1 MRLSQVAALSLA
13 ALTLVALFAA
23 CGDDDDGDKKDQAS
37 SGGGTVLNVTGDEWN
52 FKADKDTVPAGDVT
66 IVFTN
71 KGKIVHELA
80 VYTKQDISARLAEKV
95 AAKKQGTKAA
105 LGDSQAIKGWVDELE
120 DVDPGT
126 SKTMTVKL
134 TPGVYELGCLAI
146 ENTSEGTFSHH
157 EKQMYTTLTVK

>member
-1 MRLSQVAALSLA
+1 MRLRQVAAFPLA
-13 ALTLVALFAA
+13 ALILAALFAA
-23 CGDDDDGDKKDQAS
+23 CGDDDGDKKGQAS
-37 SGGGTVLNVTGDEWN
+37 SNGGTVVSVTGDEWN
-52 FKADKDTVPAGDVT
+52 FKADKDTVSAGDVT

-95 AAKKQGTKAA
+95 TAKKQGTKTA
-105 LGDSQAIKGWVDELE
+105 LGDSEAIKGWVDELE

-134 TPGVYELGCLAI
+134 APGVYELGCLAI

-157 EKQMYTTLTVK
+157 DKKMYTTLTVK